1 MISLLNIDTL
11 LTELK
16 EMIETKAD
24 HPYLLMF
31 LEKPSIDDDKL
42 LLLMGLFNELEITD
56 AERKK
61 YIISTMLVQMALDT
75 HETVTNTPIQPE
87 EDGSQKIRQLMVL
100 AGDYYSGLYY
110 QLLSEVENIPL
121 IRVLASAIKDI
132 NENKV
137 LLYQKSLNEISGLLE
152 AVKTIESSLVRK
164 VSESFDKPIWSVLSA
179 DILLLK
185 RLHIEKKRYLEGGQ
199 SIIFESFKKIAFP
212 KKDQAGA
219 LSKEQAA
226 HVLNKMDQCITSVQN
241 SLRKTV
247 EKLGAQNGSLI
258 KRIDSILEY
267 TAVTAN
273 STVEEG

>member
-1 MISLLNIDTL
+1 MISLLNINTL

-16 EMIETKAD
+16 EMIDTKAH

-31 LEKPSIDDDKL
+31 LGKPSIDEDKL

-61 YIISTMLVQMALDT
+61 YIIATMLVQMALDT
-75 HETVTNTPIQPE
+75 HETVTNAPLEHE
-87 EDGSQKIRQLMVL
+87 EDGSQKTRQLTVL

-110 QLLSEVENIPL
+110 QLLSEAGNIPL

-137 LLYQKSLNEISGLLE
+137 FLYQQSLNGVSGLLE
-152 AVKTIESSLVRK
+152 TVKLIESSLIMK
-164 VSESFDKPIWSVLSA
+164 VAECFNAPLWSELSA

-185 RLHIEKKRYLEGGQ
+185 RLHLEKTSYLEGGQ
-199 SIIFESFKKIAFP
+199 SIVFESFKKIAFP
-212 KKDQAGA
+212 KKEKTS

-226 HVLNKMDQCITSVQN
+226 LVLNKIDQCITSVQD
-241 SLRKTV
+241 SLRNTV
-247 EKLGAQNGSLI
+247 KKLGPQNGTLI
-258 KRIDSILEY
+258 KRAASILEY